1 MEGVRHSIWKRDSML
16 KITVERVN
24 VVHLGNSK
32 YFNPFT
38 SECFKSW
45 YIILVLLKLSG
56 WCVHFETEKKYSKW
70 SEVSVIEL
78 TPHRRATG
86 WLEKNTPKG
95 GESGGRTNTHTR
107 TPPFSRVASLP
118 GLRFQARSEPCR
130 GGPLPE
136 EVQRSKLCAPL
147 PGRRARGSG
156 SVSLWPGRRR
166 QPELRAGRFPSSQRG
181 EHSGADG
188 VSSRDLPG
196 HVGSGQQP
204 PPPPAPPPA
213 LSSSAF
219 APCHGRAAGAGP
231 RRRLRAANLI
241 PRSSGRCRGSPPGRR
256 RRPALVRPAQSRA
269 RKWKRVSE
277 LSPKLLCGY
286 FVKIHQDEI
295 KVLPRGSGILYLF
308 GCQNKNRFRRES
320 VSQRLSLDMPE
331 EACSLNCY

>member
-1 MEGVRHSIWKRDSML
+1 MSSRRIALSEGNRGGWEEGEEPTEGML
-16 KITVERVN
+16 RKPGAAVN
-24 VVHLGNSK
+24 
-32 YFNPFT
+32 
-38 SECFKSW
+38 
-45 YIILVLLKLSG
+45 LKLRPIG
-56 WCVHFETEKKYSKW
+56 
-70 SEVSVIEL
+70 
-78 TPHRRATG
+78 TPQ
-86 WLEKNTPKG
+86 KG
-95 GESGGRTNTHTR
+95 
-107 TPPFSRVASLP
+107 VASLP

-181 EHSGADG
+181 EHSGAHG

-241 PRSSGRCRGSPPGRR
+241 PRSSGRCRGSPSGRR

-277 LSPKLLCGY
+277 
-286 FVKIHQDEI
+286 
-295 KVLPRGSGILYLF
+295 
-308 GCQNKNRFRRES
+308 
-320 VSQRLSLDMPE
+320 
-331 EACSLNCY
+331 

>member
-1 MEGVRHSIWKRDSML
+1 MHCP
-16 KITVERVN
+16 TAP
-24 VVHLGNSK
+24 
-32 YFNPFT
+32 PFPLNT
-38 SECFKSW
+38 
-45 YIILVLLKLSG
+45 
-56 WCVHFETEKKYSKW
+56 
-70 SEVSVIEL
+70 
-78 TPHRRATG
+78 TPT
-86 WLEKNTPKG
+86 LG
-95 GESGGRTNTHTR
+95 GESGGRTNTHTQ

-166 QPELRAGRFPSSQRG
+166 QPELGAGRFPSSQRG
-181 EHSGADG
+181 EHSGANG
-188 VSSRDLPG
+188 GSSRDLPG

-277 LSPKLLCGY
+277 
-286 FVKIHQDEI
+286 
-295 KVLPRGSGILYLF
+295 
-308 GCQNKNRFRRES
+308 
-320 VSQRLSLDMPE
+320 
-331 EACSLNCY
+331 